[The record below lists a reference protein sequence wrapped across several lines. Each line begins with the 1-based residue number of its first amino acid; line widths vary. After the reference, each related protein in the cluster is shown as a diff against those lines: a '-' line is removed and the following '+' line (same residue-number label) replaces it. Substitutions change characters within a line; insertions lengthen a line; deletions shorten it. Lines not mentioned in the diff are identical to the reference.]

1 MALRTGDS
9 PHAPVVGD
17 SDALRRDRSRRLRIW
32 SLVACLVVLGGA
44 TGAVLAARS
53 VAASNA
59 ARSREAFAQS
69 SSEVASTL
77 QLAIEREQDLVFTA
91 AGFFLGDPGATN
103 AQFRAWSTSVQALA
117 RFPELIGW
125 SEVLRV
131 PASQLDA
138 YAAKFVTRSSAGS
151 ASTGSGSASSG
162 SGSASNGSFHP
173 IPSGVRPYY
182 CLAGAGQARIPE
194 AVAPL
199 DYCAGATGAQLLASL
214 DSGQGEYGAVNLGH
228 GQILAV
234 DVPFYRGG
242 ATPNTVAARRA
253 AFAGWMA
260 MSFEPSVVLGVALRG
275 HPKTA
280 VQFSYF
286 SPSSSAVFRAG
297 KAPAGAQTVT
307 TGVGNGWTVRTFG
320 PAASAGVFGS
330 GSALEL
336 LGAGIALSLTIG
348 VLVFV
353 LGTGRALALE
363 LVNERTGELRYQAL
377 HDALTGLP
385 NRTLTLDRI
394 DQLLARSRR
403 AGTAGAALYVDVD
416 EFKNVN
422 DTLGHATGDRL
433 LVAVAARLTNTL
445 RGADTVGRMSG
456 DEFVVL
462 IDGAVLIDGGD
473 VNAGAVLVAE
483 RLLAVIRQPFEL
495 GGSESP
501 LFVNVS
507 IGIALG
513 DRADAGELLR
523 DADIAL
529 YQAKLAGKNRYAIF
543 DSDLQASTS
552 DRIELEFD
560 LRSALEDDEFRLVYQ
575 PIYRLDD
582 LTLVGVEA
590 LLRWQH
596 PVHGIIEPGRFVP
609 ILERTGQIREV
620 GHWVLLR
627 ACEQM
632 AAWHARGDT
641 LDVSVNVSGVQ
652 LDGDAIV
659 DHIREAIDSSGLAPG
674 SLIVE
679 VTETSLMRNADAT
692 VLRLEAIKRLGV
704 KIAVDDF
711 GTGYSS
717 LAYLQR
723 FPVDCLKI
731 DRMFTKVIATSP
743 ESRALIGTLV
753 QLGKDLGLTTLAEG
767 VETPGQLDQLRGAH
781 VNEIQ
786 GFLLSRPLDPEALEA
801 QLLAPTRPAA
811 RT

>member
-1 MALRTGDS
+1 MGMRTADS
-9 PHAPVVGD
+9 PQGPVMAD
-17 SDALRRDRSRRLRIW
+17 SDAVRRDRAKRLRIW
-32 SLVACLVVLGGA
+32 SLVASVVVLGGA
-44 TGAVLAARS
+44 TGALLAARS
-53 VAASNA
+53 VAASDA
-59 ARSREAFAQS
+59 ARSREAFVQS
-69 SSEVASTL
+69 SGEVASTL
-77 QLAIEREQDLVFTA
+77 QLAIEREQDLVFPA
-91 AGFFLGDPGATN
+91 AAFFLGDPTATST
-103 AQFRAWSTSVQALA
+103 QFRAWSTSVQALA
-117 RFPELIGW
+117 RFHELIGW

-131 PASQLDA
+131 PASQLSA
-138 YAAKFVTRSSAGS
+138 YAARFVTG
-151 ASTGSGSASSG
+151 SSG
-162 SGSASNGSFHP
+162 GSASNGSFHP
-173 IPSGVRPYY
+173 LPSGVRPYY

-194 AVAPL
+194 PSAPI
-199 DYCAGATGAQLLASL
+199 DYCAGATGAPLLASL
-214 DSGQGEYGAVNLGH
+214 DSGQGAYGAVNLGH

-234 DVPFYRGG
+234 DIPFYRGG
-242 ATPNTVAARRA
+242 VTPTTVRARRA

-275 HPKTA
+275 HPNTA

-286 SPSSSAVFRAG
+286 SPSGSAVFRAG
-297 KAPAGAQTVT
+297 KAPPGAQSVT
-307 TGVGNGWTVRTFG
+307 TDLRNGWIVRTTG
-320 PAASAGVFGS
+320 PAVSAGVFGS
-330 GSALEL
+330 GTALGL
-336 LGAGIALSLTIG
+336 LGAGIALSLAIG
-348 VLVFV
+348 VLLFV
-353 LGTGRALALE
+353 LGTGRALALA
-363 LVNERTGELRYQAL
+363 LVSEQTGELRYQAL

-403 AGTAGAALYVDVD
+403 AGTVGAALYVDVD

-445 RGADTVGRMSG
+445 RGADTVGRMGG

-462 IDGAVLIDGGD
+462 IDGGD
-473 VNAGAVLVAE
+473 VKAGAVLVAE
-483 RLLAVIRQPFEL
+483 RLLAVMRQPFEL
-495 GGSESP
+495 DGAENP

-507 IGIALG
+507 IGIASG

-523 DADIAL
+523 DADVAL

-543 DSDLQASTS
+543 DADLQASTS

-560 LRSALEDDEFRLVYQ
+560 LRSALEDEEFRLVYQ

-582 LTLVGVEA
+582 LSVVGVEA

-596 PVHGIIEPGRFVP
+596 PTNGTVEPGRFVP

-620 GHWVLLR
+620 GRWVLLE

-659 DHIREAIDSSGLAPG
+659 DHIREAIDSSGLDPA
-674 SLIVE
+674 SLIIE

-692 VLRLEAIKRLGV
+692 VRRLEAIKKLGV

-717 LAYLQR
+717 LAYLQK

-731 DRMFTKVIATSP
+731 DRMFTNGITSSP
-743 ESRALIGTLV
+743 ESNALIGTLV

-767 VETPGQLDQLRGAH
+767 VETPGQLDNLRGAH

-786 GFLLSRPLDPEALEA
+786 GFLLSRPLDPKRLETEI
-801 QLLAPTRPAA
+801 LAPTRPAA
-811 RT
+811 LT

>member
-17 SDALRRDRSRRLRIW
+17 SDAIRRDRSRRLRRW
-32 SLVACLVVLGGA
+32 SLVAGLVVLGGA

-77 QLAIEREQDLVFTA
+77 GLAIERERDLVVTA
-91 AGFFLGDPGATN
+91 AGFFLGDPGATS
-103 AQFRAWSTSVQALA
+103 AQLRDWSTSVQALA
-117 RFPELIGW
+117 RYPELIGLTD
-125 SEVLRV
+125 VLWV
-131 PASQLDA
+131 DSSQLSA
-138 YAAKFVTRSSAGS
+138 YAAKFVTHTAVGS
-151 ASTGSGSASSG
+151 AASA
-162 SGSASNGSFHP
+162 SFHP
-173 IPSGVRPYY
+173 TPSGLRPYY
-182 CLAGAGQARIPE
+182 CLAGARQLRIREPAP
-194 AVAPL
+194 AV
-199 DYCAGATGAQLLASL
+199 DYCAGALGAQLRASRA
-214 DSGQGEYGAVNLGH
+214 SGQGEYGAVNLGQ
-228 GQILAV
+228 GEILAV

-242 ATPNTVAARRA
+242 ATPATVAARRA

-260 MSFEPSVVLGVALRG
+260 MSFEPSVVLDVALRG
-275 HPKTA
+275 HPNTA
-280 VQFSYF
+280 VQFSF
-286 SPSSSAVFRAG
+286 LSRSSRAVFRAG
-297 KAPAGAQTVT
+297 KVPRDAQIVT
-307 TGVGNGWTVRTFG
+307 TEVGNGWTVRTFG
-320 PAASAGVFGS
+320 PAASAGVFAS
-330 GSALEL
+330 GGALEL
-336 LGAGIALSLTIG
+336 LGAGIALSLTVG
-348 VLVFV
+348 VLLFV

-363 LVNERTGELRYQAL
+363 LVSERTGELRYQAL

-403 AGTAGAALYVDVD
+403 AGTSGAALYVDVD

-422 DTLGHATGDRL
+422 DTLGHATGDEL
-433 LVAVAARLTNTL
+433 LIAVAARLTSTL

-462 IDGAVLIDGGD
+462 IDGGD

-483 RLLAVIRQPFEL
+483 RLLAAMRQPFEL
-495 GGSESP
+495 DGRDGP

-513 DRADAGELLR
+513 DRANAGELLR

-543 DSDLQASTS
+543 DSDLQAITS
-552 DRIELEFD
+552 DRIELELD

-582 LTLVGVEA
+582 LTLIGVEA

-596 PVHGIIEPGRFVP
+596 PTLGIIEPGRFIP

-620 GHWVLLR
+620 GRWVLQR

-641 LDVSVNVSGVQ
+641 IDVSVNVSGVQ
-652 LDGDAIV
+652 LDGDAVV
-659 DHIREAIDSSGLAPG
+659 DHIREAIESSGLAPA
-674 SLIVE
+674 SLIIE
-679 VTETSLMRNADAT
+679 VTETSLMRNAEAT
-692 VLRLEAIKRLGV
+692 VRRLEAIKQLGV

-731 DRMFTKVIATSP
+731 DRMFTKVITTSP

-753 QLGKDLGLTTLAEG
+753 QLGRDLGLTTLAEG
-767 VETPGQLDQLRGAH
+767 VETSGQLDQLRGAH

-786 GFLLSRPLDPEALEA
+786 GFLLSRPLDPEVLEA

>member
-1 MALRTGDS
+1 MGMRTADS
-9 PHAPVVGD
+9 PQGPVMAD
-17 SDALRRDRSRRLRIW
+17 SDAVRRDRAKRLRIW
-32 SLVACLVVLGGA
+32 SLVASVVVLGGA
-44 TGAVLAARS
+44 TGALLAARS
-53 VAASNA
+53 VAASDA
-59 ARSREAFAQS
+59 ARSREAFVQS
-69 SSEVASTL
+69 SGEVASTL
-77 QLAIEREQDLVFTA
+77 QLAIEREQDLVFPA
-91 AGFFLGDPGATN
+91 AAFFLGDPTATST
-103 AQFRAWSTSVQALA
+103 QFRAWSTSVQALA
-117 RFPELIGW
+117 RFHELIGW

-131 PASQLDA
+131 PASQLSA
-138 YAAKFVTRSSAGS
+138 YAARFVTG
-151 ASTGSGSASSG
+151 SSG
-162 SGSASNGSFHP
+162 GSASNGSFHP
-173 IPSGVRPYY
+173 LPSGVRPYY

-194 AVAPL
+194 PSAPI
-199 DYCAGATGAQLLASL
+199 DYCAGATGAPLLASL
-214 DSGQGEYGAVNLGH
+214 DSGQGAYGAVNLGH

-234 DVPFYRGG
+234 DIPFYRGG
-242 ATPNTVAARRA
+242 VTPTTVRARRA

-275 HPKTA
+275 HPNTA

-286 SPSSSAVFRAG
+286 SPSGSAVFRAG
-297 KAPAGAQTVT
+297 KAPPGAQSVT
-307 TGVGNGWTVRTFG
+307 TDLRNGWIVRTTG
-320 PAASAGVFGS
+320 PAVSAGVFGS
-330 GSALEL
+330 GTALGL
-336 LGAGIALSLTIG
+336 LGAGIALSLAIG
-348 VLVFV
+348 VLLFV
-353 LGTGRALALE
+353 LGTGRALALA
-363 LVNERTGELRYQAL
+363 LVSEQTGELRYQAL

-403 AGTAGAALYVDVD
+403 AGTVGAALYVDVD

-445 RGADTVGRMSG
+445 RGADTVGRMGG

-462 IDGAVLIDGGD
+462 IDGGD
-473 VNAGAVLVAE
+473 VKAGAVLVAE
-483 RLLAVIRQPFEL
+483 RLLAVMRQPFEL
-495 GGSESP
+495 DGAENP

-523 DADIAL
+523 DADVAL

-543 DSDLQASTS
+543 DADLQASTS

-560 LRSALEDDEFRLVYQ
+560 LRSALEDEEFRLVYQ

-582 LTLVGVEA
+582 LSVVGVEA

-596 PVHGIIEPGRFVP
+596 PTNGTIEPGRFVP

-620 GHWVLLR
+620 GRWVLLE

-659 DHIREAIDSSGLAPG
+659 DHIREAIDSSGLDPA
-674 SLIVE
+674 SLIIE

-692 VLRLEAIKRLGV
+692 VRRLEAIKKLGV

-717 LAYLQR
+717 LAYLQK

-731 DRMFTKVIATSP
+731 DRMFTNGITSSP
-743 ESRALIGTLV
+743 ESNALIGTLV

-767 VETPGQLDQLRGAH
+767 VETPGQLDNLRGAH

-786 GFLLSRPLDPEALEA
+786 GFLLSRPLDPKRLETEI
-801 QLLAPTRPAA
+801 LAPTRPAA
-811 RT
+811 LT

>member
-1 MALRTGDS
+1 MGMRTEDS
-9 PHAPVVGD
+9 PQGPVMAD
-17 SDALRRDRSRRLRIW
+17 PDAVRRDRSKRLRIW
-32 SLVACLVVLGGA
+32 SLVASLVVLGGA

-53 VAASNA
+53 AAASNA
-59 ARSREAFAQS
+59 ARSRDAFAQS

-103 AQFRAWSTSVQALA
+103 TQFRAWSTSVQALA

-131 PASQLDA
+131 PASQLSA
-138 YAAKFVTRSSAGS
+138 YAARFVTGSSAGS
-151 ASTGSGSASSG
+151 AG
-162 SGSASNGSFHP
+162 NGSFHP

-182 CLAGAGQARIPE
+182 CLAGANQARIPE
-194 AVAPL
+194 PSAPV

-214 DSGQGEYGAVNLGH
+214 DSGQGEYGAINLGQ

-234 DVPFYRGG
+234 DIPFYRGG
-242 ATPNTVAARRA
+242 ATPTTVAARRA

-260 MSFEPSVVLGVALRG
+260 MSFEPSVVLDVALRG
-275 HPKTA
+275 HRNTA
-280 VQFSYF
+280 VEFSYF

-307 TGVGNGWTVRTFG
+307 TDVGNGWTVQTFG
-320 PAASAGVFGS
+320 PGVSAGVLGS
-330 GSALEL
+330 GTALGL
-336 LGAGIALSLTIG
+336 LGAGIALSLAIG
-348 VLVFV
+348 VLLFV
-353 LGTGRALALE
+353 LGTGRALALQ
-363 LVNERTGELRYQAL
+363 LVSEQTGELRYQAL

-394 DQLLARSRR
+394 NQLLARSRR

-422 DTLGHATGDRL
+422 DTLGHEAGDRL
-433 LVAVAARLTNTL
+433 LVAVAARLTSTL
-445 RGADTVGRMSG
+445 RGADTVGRMGG

-462 IDGAVLIDGGD
+462 IDGGEMK
-473 VNAGAVLVAE
+473 AGPVLVAE
-483 RLLAVIRQPFEL
+483 RLLTVMRQPFEL
-495 GGSESP
+495 DGAASV

-543 DSDLQASTS
+543 DADLRASSS

-560 LRSALEDDEFRLVYQ
+560 LRSALEDEEFRLVYQ

-582 LTLVGVEA
+582 LSLVGVEA

-596 PVHGIIEPGRFVP
+596 PTQGIIKPGRFIP

-632 AAWHARGDT
+632 AAWHARGDS

-659 DHIREAIDSSGLAPG
+659 DHIREAIDSSGLDPA
-674 SLIVE
+674 SLIIE

-692 VLRLEAIKRLGV
+692 VRRLEAIKGLGV

-731 DRMFTKVIATSP
+731 DRMFTSVISTSP

-767 VETPGQLDQLRGAH
+767 VETPGQLDHLRGAH

-786 GFLLSRPLDPEALEA
+786 GFLLSRPLAPEVLETEI
-801 QLLAPTRPAA
+801 LSPMRPAA
-811 RT
+811 RN

>member
-1 MALRTGDS
+1 MGMRTADS
-9 PHAPVVGD
+9 PQGPVMAD
-17 SDALRRDRSRRLRIW
+17 SDAVRRDRAKRLRIW
-32 SLVACLVVLGGA
+32 SLVASVVVLGGA
-44 TGAVLAARS
+44 TGALLAARS
-53 VAASNA
+53 VAASDA
-59 ARSREAFAQS
+59 ARSREAFVQS
-69 SSEVASTL
+69 SGEVASTL
-77 QLAIEREQDLVFTA
+77 QLAIEREQDLVFPA
-91 AGFFLGDPGATN
+91 AAFFLGDPTATST
-103 AQFRAWSTSVQALA
+103 QFRAWSTSVQALA
-117 RFPELIGW
+117 RFHELIGW

-131 PASQLDA
+131 PASQLSA
-138 YAAKFVTRSSAGS
+138 YAARFVTG
-151 ASTGSGSASSG
+151 SSG
-162 SGSASNGSFHP
+162 GSASNGSFHP
-173 IPSGVRPYY
+173 LPSGVRPYY

-194 AVAPL
+194 PSAPI
-199 DYCAGATGAQLLASL
+199 DYCAGATGAPLLASL
-214 DSGQGEYGAVNLGH
+214 DSGQGAYGAVNLGH

-234 DVPFYRGG
+234 DIPFYRGG
-242 ATPNTVAARRA
+242 VTPTTVRARRA

-275 HPKTA
+275 HPNTA

-286 SPSSSAVFRAG
+286 SPSGSAVFRAG
-297 KAPAGAQTVT
+297 KAPPGAQSVT
-307 TGVGNGWTVRTFG
+307 TDLRNGWIVRTTG
-320 PAASAGVFGS
+320 PAVSAGVFGS
-330 GSALEL
+330 GTALGL
-336 LGAGIALSLTIG
+336 LGAGIALSLAIG
-348 VLVFV
+348 VLLFV
-353 LGTGRALALE
+353 LGTGRALALA
-363 LVNERTGELRYQAL
+363 LVSEQTGELRYQAL

-403 AGTAGAALYVDVD
+403 AGTVGAALYVDVD

-445 RGADTVGRMSG
+445 RGADTVGRMGG

-462 IDGAVLIDGGD
+462 IDGGD
-473 VNAGAVLVAE
+473 VKAGAVLVAE
-483 RLLAVIRQPFEL
+483 RLLAVMRQPFEL
-495 GGSESP
+495 DGAENP

-507 IGIALG
+507 IGIASG

-523 DADIAL
+523 DADVAL

-543 DSDLQASTS
+543 DADLQASTS

-560 LRSALEDDEFRLVYQ
+560 LRSALEDEEFRLVYQ

-582 LTLVGVEA
+582 LSVVGVEA

-596 PVHGIIEPGRFVP
+596 PTNGTIEPGRFVP

-620 GHWVLLR
+620 GRWVLLE

-659 DHIREAIDSSGLAPG
+659 DHIREAIDSSGLDPA
-674 SLIVE
+674 SLIIE

-692 VLRLEAIKRLGV
+692 VRRLEAIKKLGV

-717 LAYLQR
+717 LAYLQK

-731 DRMFTKVIATSP
+731 DRMFTNGITSSP
-743 ESRALIGTLV
+743 ESNALIGTLV

-767 VETPGQLDQLRGAH
+767 VETPGQLDNLRGAH

-786 GFLLSRPLDPEALEA
+786 GFLLSRPLDPKRLETEI
-801 QLLAPTRPAA
+801 LAPTRPAA
-811 RT
+811 LT